1 MIVFAAFTSVIAL
14 LESPAAYLVERK
26 GLSRTKAAVV
36 SGSAIWILS
45 LLTIFSFAGAKW
57 TKLDFG
63 MGGDIFEFLDYITA
77 NIMLP
82 LGGLLISIFTGWVM
96 KTEIV
101 KEELNLA
108 PWQFSIV
115 MILLRWVAPL
125 GILVVFANSIGLL
138 NLS

>member
-1 MIVFAAFTSVIAL
+1 MAHYYKYNFV
-14 LESPAAYLVERK
+14 SPAPTYA
-26 GLSRTKAAVV
+26 
-36 SGSAIWILS
+36 
-45 LLTIFSFAGAKW
+45 
-57 TKLDFG
+57 
-63 MGGDIFEFLDYITA
+63 
-77 NIMLP
+77 
-82 LGGLLISIFTGWVM
+82 
-96 KTEIV
+96 IV